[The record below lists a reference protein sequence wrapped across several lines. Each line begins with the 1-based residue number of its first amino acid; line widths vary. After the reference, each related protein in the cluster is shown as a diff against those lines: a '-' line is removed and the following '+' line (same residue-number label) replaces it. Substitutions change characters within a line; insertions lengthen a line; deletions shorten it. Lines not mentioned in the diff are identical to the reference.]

1 MHGKT
6 ILYFIIGILSSDIL
20 KGQCEDF
27 IIESL
32 PYTHSYYTTGKVMIG
47 HLILGPMV
55 MMLLISL
62 YSPLLEQFM
71 LIHATLIRILIL
83 F

>member
-32 PYTHSYYTTGKVMIG
+32 PYTHSYFTTGQGNDWSFNTWTDGNDVAYE
-47 HLILGPMV
+47 LTLT
-55 MMLLISL
+55 
-62 YSPLLEQFM
+62 SPRK
-71 LIHATLIRILIL
+71 IYVDT
-83 F
+83 

>member
-32 PYTHSYYTTGKVMIG
+32 PYTHSYFTTGQCND
-47 HLILGPMV
+47 L
-55 MMLLISL
+55 S
-62 YSPLLEQFM
+62 
-71 LIHATLIRILIL
+71 LIHI
-83 F
+83 

>member
-20 KGQCEDF
+20 KGQCEDY

-32 PYTHSYYTTGKVMIG
+32 PYTHSFYNTGQG
-47 HLILGPMV
+47 DNWSFANAGL
-55 MMLLISL
+55 
-62 YSPLLEQFM
+62 
-71 LIHATLIRILIL
+71 RIMIL